1 MDKLWTAIKTGIFS
15 GLTAAMLFH
24 WHVEEAKAES
34 IPAIVATDSTAA
46 PAENIF
52 FAERIPSGHW
62 VELGTFKTTGYCNC
76 RRCCGRWAG
85 GPTKTGVMP
94 VAGETVA
101 VDPKVIPLWSMVMVD
116 GRIYWAQD
124 TGVRGRHID
133 VYYDSHSV
141 AWNHGVK
148 KQHVFVWMED

>member
-1 MDKLWTAIKTGIFS
+1 MKAWTAIKTGIFI
-15 GLTAAMLFH
+15 GLTAVMLFH
-24 WHVEEAKAES
+24 WHVEEAKADP

-46 PAENIF
+46 PAEAIF

-62 VELGTFKTTGYCNC
+62 VDMGTFKTTGYCNC
-76 RRCCGRWAG
+76 RKCAGKWAG

-101 VDPKVIPLWSMVMVD
+101 VDPRVIPLGSMVMVD
-116 GRIYWAQD
+116 GHIYWAHD
-124 TGVRGRHID
+124 TGVRGKHID

-141 AWNHGVK
+141 AWSHGMK
-148 KQHVFVWMED
+148 RQHVFVWKEE